1 MRKLK
6 MAICVFVQS
15 NKNER
20 KLGPTVLLEVQ
31 KRRGDQESVNLQVDQ
46 ITIVKVSTIHTKT
59 CQSKRRIEMATGPFV
74 AAGVSILI

>member
-31 KRRGDQESVNLQVDQ
+31 KTRRSGKRESP
-46 ITIVKVSTIHTKT
+46 S
-59 CQSKRRIEMATGPFV
+59 
-74 AAGVSILI
+74 